1 MTQSYDASQIKV
13 LKGLEPV
20 RRRPAMYIGSTD
32 DIGLHH
38 LVWEIVDNAVDE
50 AINGFASFIEVTLHE
65 DGESMTVTDNG
76 RGIPVGTHAEEG
88 RSALEVILTTL
99 HAGGKFEQGNY
110 MQSGGLH
117 GVGSSVVNALS
128 VQMIATIKRDG
139 IKYEQRYRRG
149 KPTTELKQLGPATGR
164 GTSIFFRP
172 DDKIFEN
179 VVFDAEMIRERL
191 EIKAFLQSGLRTVFK
206 DETTKTRYEYKHE
219 GGIADYLGVLV
230 QRSGN
235 VPVHP
240 EALRFSTENGE
251 ADGTRIDVALCWT
264 EQTHETIRSFA
275 NGIPTGDGG
284 AHEAG
289 FRDGV
294 AEGILGYLK
303 AHDAIP
309 RGVEIK
315 RGDIREG
322 LVGVVNVFLYD
333 PQFQGQT
340 KNRLNNPEVRSQLS
354 GMVRTNIERYMH
366 QNQSTGNAV
375 AMRIIQASRARAA
388 SRSAAKAVRR
398 KRPLSKRLNLPGKL
412 ADCSSTDPAET
423 ELFIVEGDSAGGSA
437 KQARDRRT
445 QAILPLR
452 GKVLNC
458 EQASTEKVLKN
469 KELNDIVSALGCGIG
484 KHFNE
489 ENVRYGRIVLLMDA
503 DSDGHHISTLLL
515 TFLYRYLKPLIDA
528 GYVYLAQP
536 PLYRVDVGKETHWA
550 LDDRERDRIV
560 AKAKKKRSTIKPVIQ
575 RFKGLGEMM
584 PKTLFETTLDPEK
597 RRLLRVVIPP
607 DEQIETEKT
616 IGGLMGKDAS
626 IRFRFI
632 MENATEAD
640 ALDV

>member
-1 MTQSYDASQIKV
+1 MVKTKKNPTYDESNIVV
-13 LKGLEPV
+13 LEGLDAV
-20 RRRPAMYIGSTD
+20 RKRPAMYIGSTD

-240 EALRFSTENGE
+240 EA
-251 ADGTRIDVALCWT
+251 
-264 EQTHETIRSFA
+264 
-275 NGIPTGDGG
+275 
-284 AHEAG
+284 
-289 FRDGV
+289 
-294 AEGILGYLK
+294 
-303 AHDAIP
+303 
-309 RGVEIK
+309 
-315 RGDIREG
+315 
-322 LVGVVNVFLYD
+322 
-333 PQFQGQT
+333 
-340 KNRLNNPEVRSQLS
+340 
-354 GMVRTNIERYMH
+354 
-366 QNQSTGNAV
+366 
-375 AMRIIQASRARAA
+375 
-388 SRSAAKAVRR
+388 
-398 KRPLSKRLNLPGKL
+398 
-412 ADCSSTDPAET
+412 
-423 ELFIVEGDSAGGSA
+423 
-437 KQARDRRT
+437 
-445 QAILPLR
+445 
-452 GKVLNC
+452 
-458 EQASTEKVLKN
+458 
-469 KELNDIVSALGCGIG
+469 
-484 KHFNE
+484 
-489 ENVRYGRIVLLMDA
+489 
-503 DSDGHHISTLLL
+503 
-515 TFLYRYLKPLIDA
+515 
-528 GYVYLAQP
+528 
-536 PLYRVDVGKETHWA
+536 
-550 LDDRERDRIV
+550 
-560 AKAKKKRSTIKPVIQ
+560 Q
-575 RFKGLGEMM
+575 RF
-584 PKTLFETTLDPEK
+584 
-597 RRLLRVVIPP
+597 
-607 DEQIETEKT
+607 
-616 IGGLMGKDAS
+616 
-626 IRFRFI
+626 
-632 MENATEAD
+632 
-640 ALDV
+640 